1 LTTVLEEPQSI
12 APYAIDGTPP
22 RAVSLPATEAEAA
35 SALKAAADA
44 GEVVVPWGAG
54 TKQDFGN
61 PVEQTGVVLSLER
74 LNQVVE
80 YVPTDMTITVQ
91 AGMRFAALQAL
102 TAGNSQ
108 TVPLDPARA
117 SGATVGG
124 IVATAV
130 SGPRRAAYGAVR
142 DLLLGCRIALPDGRV
157 IQAGGKVVKNVAGY
171 DISKLMA
178 GSFGTLG
185 VITEVSLRL
194 RPLPADTRTLLFG
207 FASLDEAL
215 AASAK
220 VLASEL
226 LPAALVAL
234 TPRAAERLGA
244 PGAFALAAAL
254 EETPEN
260 NAYQANRLTQ
270 IAGEPTAL
278 TGEAER
284 SFWDALIDYGD
295 RFGASFRV
303 RAATVIS
310 DLPTP
315 LGACAAKGA
324 VSLDG
329 IAYVQSG
336 TAMLYGFAPDNEVD
350 AMAEAVQARF
360 AAAGAC
366 GSAVLESGPVAL
378 RRRLDVWGL
387 PRPEWK
393 LAQRI
398 RQTFDPKRILNR
410 GRFVGGL

>member
-1 LTTVLEEPQSI
+1 LITVLEGPERI
-12 APYAIDGTPP
+12 APYAIDGQSP
-22 RAVSLPATEAEAA
+22 RTVALPATEAEAA
-35 SALKAAADA
+35 SALKAAAEA

-61 PVEQTGVVLSLER
+61 PVEQPGVVLSLER

-91 AGMRFAALQAL
+91 AGMRFADLQAL
-102 TAGNSQ
+102 TAAHSQ

-117 SGATVGG
+117 SAATIGG

-142 DLLLGCRIALPDGRV
+142 DLLLGCRIALTDGRV

-171 DISKLMA
+171 DIAKLMA

-185 VITEVSLRL
+185 VITEVSLKL
-194 RPLPADTRTLLFG
+194 RPLPADTRTLVFG
-207 FASLDEAL
+207 FASLEEAL

-220 VLASEL
+220 ILASEL
-226 LPAALVAL
+226 LPAALVVL
-234 TPRAAERLGA
+234 TPRASGRLGA
-244 PGAFALAAAL
+244 LGAFALAAAL

-260 NAYQANRLTQ
+260 NAYQAGRLAQ
-270 IAGEPTAL
+270 IAGGAATL
-278 TGEAER
+278 TGDAER
-284 SFWDALIDYGD
+284 LFWDALIDYGD
-295 RFGASFRV
+295 RFGASFHIRE
-303 RAATVIS
+303 ATVIS
-310 DLPTP
+310 DLPAP
-315 LGACAAKGA
+315 LGACADEGA
-324 VSLDG
+324 GALDG

-336 TAMLYGFAPDNEVD
+336 TAMLYGFAPPTELD
-350 AMAEAVQARF
+350 AMEAAVKARF
-360 AAAGAC
+360 RAAGAC

-393 LAQRI
+393 MAERI
-398 RQTFDPKRILNR
+398 RRTFDPKRILNR